1 MNIMK
6 CFVDRNKILTVSFL
20 NQISKCD
27 NSNVPHIVY
36 WFGTSNLEDAFSI
49 RAKKS
54 CISIEEGTRKGL
66 LKKARSASD
75 SNRFNKA
82 WKQLK
87 AATKKPLN
95 KRSPFEKLK
104 EEYEYVGGPKPDRI
118 LVELEGV
125 SNL

>member
-1 MNIMK
+1 MNIVK

-36 WFGTSNLEDAFSI
+36 WFGTSTLEDAFSI

-87 AATKKPLN
+87 AASKKPLN

-125 SNL
+125 TNL